1 MAKLTMKMVVTVQ
14 ARLIIYKVVVQTV
27 LLYRSKIWVLIDV
40 ILKVLERFHHRVAW
54 RMAGI
59 LDW

>member
-27 LLYRSKIWVLIDV
+27 LLYRSNIWVLIDL
-40 ILKVLERFHHRVAW
+40 ILKVLEGFHNRVAGGW
-54 RMAGI
+54 QGF
-59 LDW
+59 